1 MSGIWDP
8 GYNPNYFS
16 LEDILVTQERVSVT
30 VQGDLQKLG
39 FLDPSSE
46 DEVLRG
52 NTKLEVP
59 LWVVDGM
66 NAGRKTYMSAQ
77 VPKTLKETQRE
88 ILLADPN
95 IVNLHRIGPHYFEF
109 GRHVMKHC
117 PQEGE
122 IIGESIKNAF
132 KSRFLNIVDA
142 AQNCRDEETLTEMSK
157 MDDLERSLFKKGYG
171 KRKEMDCWKRRE
183 VYKIKTASM
192 VINHK
197 KRKALAME

>member
-52 NTKLEVP
+52 NTKLDVP

>member
-16 LEDILVTQERVSVT
+16 LEDILVTQERVPVT

>member
-8 GYNPNYFS
+8 GYNANYFS
-16 LEDILVTQERVSVT
+16 LEDILATQERVPIT
-30 VQGDLQKLG
+30 VQGDLQNLG

-46 DEVLRG
+46 DTVLRG
-52 NTKLEVP
+52 NTKLELP
-59 LWVVDGM
+59 LWVIDGM
-66 NAGRKTYMSAQ
+66 NAGRKTHMLTH

-88 ILLADPN
+88 ILLADPS

-122 IIGESIKNAF
+122 IIGESLKNAF

-157 MDDLERSLFKKGYG
+157 MDDLERGLFKKGYG
-171 KRKEMDCWKRRE
+171 KRKDMDCWKRRE
-183 VYKIKTASM
+183 VYNIKTASM

-197 KRKALAME
+197 KRKAME